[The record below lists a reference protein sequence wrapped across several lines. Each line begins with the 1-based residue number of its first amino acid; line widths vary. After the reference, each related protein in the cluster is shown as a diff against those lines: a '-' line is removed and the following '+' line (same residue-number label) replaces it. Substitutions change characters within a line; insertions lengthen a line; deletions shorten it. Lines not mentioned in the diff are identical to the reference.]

1 MPIPSP
7 DDTRLGRLMR
17 HWVYGGTLA
26 GVLLLVLAPL
36 FMTGW
41 TPGEIAAFLALPV
54 YMLHQYEEHDDD
66 RFRRFVNQV
75 MAGGVEA
82 LTIRA
87 VFVINI
93 LFVWFA
99 LALVLW
105 LMRALDMGWG
115 SIAAWFLI
123 VNALAHLGPAI
134 GLRRYNPGLW
144 TGLAL
149 FLPLG
154 LAILFLLW
162 PVTSALQLW
171 TGALAVILLH
181 LGIALPVIR
190 ARRSAR

>member
-1 MPIPSP
+1 MTAAPT
-7 DDTRLGRLMR
+7 DDTRLGRLML

-26 GVLLLVLAPL
+26 GLLLLVLAPL
-36 FMTGW
+36 LLAGW
-41 TPGEIAAFLALPV
+41 PAGQAAAFLALPV

-66 RFRRFVNQV
+66 RFRRFVNEV
-75 MAGGVEA
+75 MARGAEA

-93 LFVWFA
+93 VFVWFA

-105 LMRALDMGWG
+105 LMRRVDAGWG
-115 SIAAWFLI
+115 SIAAWFLL
-123 VNALAHLGPAI
+123 VNALAHLGPALA
-134 GLRRYNPGLW
+134 LRRPNPGLW

-154 LAILFLLW
+154 LVILVLLL
-162 PVTSALQLW
+162 PVTSALQL
-171 TGALAVILLH
+171 GIGLVAVLLLH
-181 LGIALPVIR
+181 IGIALPVIR